1 MKRVL
6 LIKPLIYSILAL
18 LLYNIL
24 FKTELIFTSE
34 EVSTFINYMQKR
46 NTFLGASNF
55 FVWLVIISSLVITT
69 LNRLDK
75 VKKNLKNNT

>member
-1 MKRVL
+1 VKRVL

-75 VKKNLKNNT
+75 VKKKS

>member
-24 FKTELIFTSE
+24 FKTELIFTNE

-75 VKKNLKNNT
+75 VKKKS

>member
-24 FKTELIFTSE
+24 FNTELIFTSE

-75 VKKNLKNNT
+75 VKKKS

>member
-69 LNRLDK
+69 LNRFDK
-75 VKKNLKNNT
+75 VKKKS

>member
-75 VKKNLKNNT
+75 VKKS

>member
-75 VKKNLKNNT
+75 VKKKS